1 MRFFQT
7 FLIFSIFFTSVLA
20 QELPK
25 GLTRAEQELMQDYLP
40 PVSLFGF
47 TQPPSVPVRTMAEW
61 EELQGIII
69 TWTSQTTILRQIV
82 DYAQDEGKVYI
93 VCTDSNTVKSSLTSN
108 GVPLTNVEFLI
119 ASFNSIWARDYG
131 PWAVYS
137 DDADSLYLVDW
148 IYNRPRP
155 LDDRVP
161 EAFAARYNIPL
172 YQTTVTPY
180 DFVATGGNFMT
191 DGHGTGFSSRLI
203 VTENP
208 NKTEAQIDTIVKRF
222 MGINRYIKMAV
233 LPYDGIHHIDMH
245 MKLLDDET
253 LMVGQYP
260 QGVSD
265 GPQIEANLQYVLNN
279 FKTVFGRDF
288 KVVRIPMPPDGTGRY
303 PSNGGQYRTYTNS
316 VIVNKTVIVP
326 TYELQYDTTALRI
339 YREAMP
345 GYKVVGINCN
355 SIIGQS
361 GAIHCI
367 TKEIGVDEPV
377 YIKLYPLTQTSGTGF
392 EAKAVFKSRSGISN
406 ASLYYSSSQAGPYIP
421 ASFSGM
427 VQDTFYTTFSVQPGT
442 DTVYYYVEAASVS
455 GRTVKKPLVAPEG
468 VLKHAVDPLLPVE
481 LVSFTAKVE
490 NSEVTLIWSTATEL
504 NNRGFEVERK
514 SSGTDWH
521 LIGYIP
527 GAGNTNERHE
537 YSFRDNPNITGLLQY
552 RLKQIDMNGTVSYSN
567 TAEVNIVKELHF
579 ALEQNYPNPFNPA
592 TRLQYS
598 VSESTTVLLRV
609 FNIYGELVTT
619 LADKH
624 QEAGEYFVDFIPVNL
639 AAGVYYYV
647 LEAGSFKQVRKMI
660 YLK

>member
-1 MRFFQT
+1 MRFLQAA
-7 FLIFSIFFTSVLA
+7 LLFSIFVTSVFP

-25 GLTRAEQELMQDYLP
+25 GLTQAEREMMRSYTA

-47 TQPPSVPVRTMAEW
+47 TQPPAVPVRTMAEW

-93 VCTDSNTVKSSLTSN
+93 VCSDSNSVKSSLTSG

-119 ASFNSIWARDYG
+119 ASFNSIWVRDYG
-131 PWAVYS
+131 PWAVYTN
-137 DDADSLYLVDW
+137 DADSLYLVDW

-161 EAFAARYNIPL
+161 ETFASRYNIPL
-172 YQTTVTPY
+172 YQTTVSPY

-222 MGINRYIKMAV
+222 MGIDRYIKMTV

-260 QGVSD
+260 AGVSD
-265 GPQIEANLQYVLNN
+265 GPQIEANLQYVLSN
-279 FKTVFGRDF
+279 FKTAFGRDF
-288 KVVRIPMPPDGTGRY
+288 KVVRIPMPPDGSGRY
-303 PSNGGQYRTYTNS
+303 PSSGGQYRTYTNS

-326 TYELQYDTTALRI
+326 TYELKYDTTALRI

-345 GYKVVGINCN
+345 GYRVVGINCN

-377 YIKLYPLTQTSGTGF
+377 YIKLYPLAQTSGTGF
-392 EAKAVFKSRSGISN
+392 EAKAVLKTRTGISN
-406 ASLYYSSSQAGPYIP
+406 AALYYSSSQAGPYIP

-427 VQDTFYTTFSVQPGT
+427 VQDTFYTTFSVSPGT
-442 DTVYYYVEAASVS
+442 DTVYYYAEAATVS
-455 GRTVKKPLVAPEG
+455 GRSVKKPLVAPEG

-481 LVSFTAKVE
+481 LVSFTARE
-490 NSEVTLIWSTATEL
+490 SEGSVLLSWVTATEL
-504 NNRGFEVERK
+504 NNKGFEIERRAD
-514 SSGTDWH
+514 SGIWQV
-521 LIGYIP
+521 IGYIS
-527 GAGNTNERHE
+527 GSGNSSERRE
-537 YSFRDNPNITGLLQY
+537 YTFSDNTPLTGKSYY
-552 RLKQIDMNGTVSYSN
+552 RLKQTDFSGAHSYS
-567 TAEVNIVKELHF
+567 TVAEVLLTGEMQF
-579 ALEQNYPNPFNPA
+579 SLEQNYPNPFNP
-592 TRLQYS
+592 
-598 VSESTTVLLRV
+598 STVIQ
-609 FNIYGELVTT
+609 FQIP
-619 LADKH
+619 
-624 QEAGEYFVDFIPVNL
+624 EAGNVSLKVYDVTGRELRTLINEYMQSGTWQASFDGTGL
-639 AAGVYYYV
+639 ASGVYFYEIKV
-647 LEAGSFKQVRKMI
+647 NSFIQNRKMI
-660 YLK
+660 LLK